1 MKRSSL
7 FAYVFLAI
15 LLGGLAYMMYFKPRQ
30 AELRNLHDQRVKA
43 EAELAQLQAKKKQLD
58 KIEGE
63 LGELNKALAELET
76 IIPRRK
82 EHAEILR
89 NIQQLAFDSQLD
101 VLKFTPEKEI
111 SREFYSE
118 QPILVEVV
126 GSYHN
131 LGLFADRV
139 LHFPRIFNIDDF
151 TIKSLA
157 KQTDETTISS
167 VFTART
173 YFFHEESPEKKPP
186 AAKPRGR

>member
-1 MKRSSL
+1 MKRRPL
-7 FAYVFLAI
+7 LVYIFLAV
-15 LLGGLAYMMYFKPRQ
+15 LLGGLAYMVYFKPRQ
-30 AELRNLHDQRVKA
+30 VELRNLHNQRIKT
-43 EAELAQLQAKKKQLD
+43 EAELAQLQIKKKQLD

-63 LGELNKALAELET
+63 LGDLNKALAELEI

-101 VLKFTPEKEI
+101 VLRFTPEREI
-111 SREFYSE
+111 PRDFYSE
-118 QPILVEVV
+118 QPILIEVI

-151 TIKSLA
+151 TVKALA
-157 KQTDETTISS
+157 RQTDEATISS
-167 VFTART
+167 VFTAKT
-173 YFFHEESPEKKPP
+173 YFFHEESPEKP
-186 AAKPRGR
+186 APAKPRGR